1 MRYLLLA
8 CLAMLLLALSFRK
21 PASFTVKGKVTD
33 AKGMAIAGVTIREKG
48 TNAVTSSAD
57 NGEFSLLLLS
67 EKARLVFSA
76 VGFDQ
81 KEVAVK
87 GRAQIEVILK
97 ESSLALN
104 EVVVMG
110 YAPKSKKDMTGSIGI
125 VAPPPNIM
133 ASPVYDQALTG
144 RAPGLQV
151 TRNHQP
157 RKEEEKRYVTG
168 DTADEEFNTEDYDA
182 IVENRF
188 LSVSEN

>member
-21 PASFTVKGKVTD
+21 PASFTVKGRVTD

-87 GRAQIEVILK
+87 GRAHIEVILK
-97 ESSLALN
+97 ESILALN
-104 EVVVMG
+104 EVVVM
-110 YAPKSKKDMTGSIGI
+110 M
-125 VAPPPNIM
+125 
-133 ASPVYDQALTG
+133 L
-144 RAPGLQV
+144 
-151 TRNHQP
+151 
-157 RKEEEKRYVTG
+157 
-168 DTADEEFNTEDYDA
+168 
-182 IVENRF
+182 
-188 LSVSEN
+188 